1 MNIKLGEKIKQLRK
15 QKNISQEVLA
25 QYLGVS
31 FQAVSKWETGAT
43 MPDVTLIPSIAS
55 FFGVT
60 TDELFDFN
68 LLEIEKRVEQICD
81 EAYIYRESDPARSEW
96 ILREG
101 LKQFPGNDIILNNL
115 LYTMR
120 APERNAEVVD
130 LCKALIEGTRL
141 EDVKYD
147 ALRILAE
154 TYKDMGEAGLVR
166 STLEQIPE
174 IYFTRLQLEAELLS
188 GKDRYRAASLQKDL
202 SAGMLVD
209 MCWFLMEYYE
219 EIGETEKGCQ
229 QLLQAQKMLEILL
242 EDPADDCCTDRKQQ
256 WRQGDLEKIREKL
269 REYQETR

>member
-43 MPDVTLIPSIAS
+43 MPDVMLIPSIAS

-68 LLEIEKRVEQICD
+68 LLEIEKRVAQVCD
-81 EAYIYRESDPARSEW
+81 DAYVYRESDPAKSEQ
-96 ILREG
+96 ILRDG

-130 LCKALIEGTRL
+130 LCKALAEGTKYD
-141 EDVKYD
+141 DVKYD

-154 TYKDMGEAGLVR
+154 TYKDMGEQGLVK

-174 IYFTRLQLEAELLS
+174 IYFTRLELEAELLT
-188 GKDRYRAASLQKDL
+188 GKERYRAASVQKDQ
-202 SAGMLVD
+202 SADTFLD

-219 EIGETEKGCQ
+219 ENGEVEKGRQ
-229 QLLQAQKMLEILL
+229 QLILAQKALEVL
-242 EDPADDCCTDRKQQ
+242 
-256 WRQGDLEKIREKL
+256 QGDPITEYHTQRELRWRAEMLQKIEVKL
-269 REYQETR
+269 QGMM